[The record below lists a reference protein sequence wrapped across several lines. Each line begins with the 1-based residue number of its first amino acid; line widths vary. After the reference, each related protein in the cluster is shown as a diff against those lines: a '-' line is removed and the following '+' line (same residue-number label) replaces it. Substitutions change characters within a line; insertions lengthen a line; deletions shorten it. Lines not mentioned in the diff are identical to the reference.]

1 MRFDI
6 LSLFP
11 ESIAPYFQSSILS
24 LAAQKNLVEFHV
36 HNFRDYAKNKHNKVD
51 DTPYGGG
58 PGMVLSPQPIYD
70 CIQSIK
76 QQNPRAR
83 VIFMSPR
90 GQTLTQ
96 NKLHSLKAESGLIII
111 AGRYEGLDQRAIDL
125 CVDEE
130 ISLGNFILCGGELPA
145 LCLVE
150 GITRL
155 IPRVLGNSASPIFES
170 FSPEFD
176 GKKKY
181 PVYTKPEEF
190 QGLKVPEV
198 LLSGHHKN
206 IEKWQKKNLSL
217 D

>member
-6 LSLFP
+6 LTLFP
-11 ESIAPYFQSSILS
+11 ESILPYLEASILDK
-24 LAAQKNLVEFHV
+24 AAQKNLVEYYV
-36 HNFRDYAKNKHNKVD
+36 HNFRDYSKDKHQKVD

-58 PGMVLSPQPIYD
+58 AGMVLTPQPIYD
-70 CIQSIK
+70 CIQAVK
-76 QQNPRAR
+76 LQNPGAR
-83 VIFMSPR
+83 VVFMSPR
-90 GQTLTQ
+90 GKTLTQ

-111 AGRYEGLDQRAIDL
+111 AGRYEGLDQRIIDL

-130 ISLGNFILCGGELPA
+130 ISLGDFVLCGGELPA

-155 IPRVLGNSASPIFES
+155 LPRVLGNANSPIFES
-170 FSPEFD
+170 FSPEFT
-176 GKKKY
+176 GKKKH
-181 PVYTKPEEF
+181 PIYTKPEEF

-198 LLSGHHKN
+198 LLSGHHQN
-206 IEKWQKKNLSL
+206 IQKWQTKHLK